1 VSEGEC
7 AAQRHETAGLL
18 MPESM
23 PDAKRMRAVQA
34 LLRPRAIALVGVSPK
49 GGAGARILQ
58 SNARF
63 ARAVPTWPVNPNYRE
78 IAGQPCYR
86 SFEELPD
93 RPDCVVISVPADAVL
108 DVIGAAAA
116 AGVRGALVV
125 SEGFADAATDAGRAL
140 QERLAGLTAASNMA
154 LAGPNCM
161 GIASLRYGFA
171 ATMADIPRQAVSGG
185 ISLVSQSGGLLN
197 SFAELT
203 CNRGVGVNYLVSSG
217 NEAGLEMA
225 DYIAYLANDPATTV
239 IACILEGAKHG
250 RRFRAAVEQAV
261 RSKPMVV
268 LKLGRSEFGQRATLA
283 HTGTLAGRHEAFAA
297 LFRQNGVAL
306 VESIDAL
313 VETAALF
320 DLAPL
325 PRGDR
330 VVMMTVSGGATSLIG
345 DLGDAAGVN
354 FPAISAA
361 TNRRVQEILGVDR
374 AFGNP
379 LDTVGLPRLRR
390 DGNITAVLQA
400 LLEDERI
407 DVVALVLGMRAD
419 GWDSHQDL
427 VDRLAAA
434 ARGSRKPVLLVSFMS
449 NSLTRHWRGYA
460 QRNALPLL
468 EDLERGLAAM
478 RHLIDYAAF
487 RRRVADRRARP
498 QTGIAR
504 LDLAALHGKRTLTE
518 TESKKFLAQAG
529 LPVTRERLARS
540 PAEAVRFADE
550 IGGAVALKIQ
560 SPDIPHKSD
569 IGGVH
574 LGASTPAE
582 VETAARQ
589 VLENAKRNC
598 PDAAIDGIL
607 VQEMLQD
614 GVEFLLGMT
623 YDAQF
628 GPLIVCG
635 AGGVTVEVFKD
646 VAVLLPPIERDD
658 VTAALMGL
666 KVSKLLDGFRGAQP
680 RDVDAL
686 VECCQRFAAFVVA
699 TEGSFAAIDLNPVL
713 VCARGCGVRIA
724 DALMET
730 MAPCA
735 TADQAMVTGGGSA

>member
-1 VSEGEC
+1 MTQGP
-7 AAQRHETAGLL
+7 A
-18 MPESM
+18 
-23 PDAKRMRAVQA
+23 PDLKRAPAVAA

-49 GGAGARILQ
+49 GGAGARILE
-58 SNARF
+58 SNERF
-63 ARAVPTWPVNPNYRE
+63 AGAVPAWPVNPNYRE
-78 IAGQPCYR
+78 IAGQRCYGALAD
-86 SFEELPD
+86 LPE
-93 RPDCVVISVPADAVL
+93 RPDCVVISVPAEAVL
-108 DVIGAAAA
+108 DVVGQAAA
-116 AGVRGALVV
+116 AGIGAAFVI

-140 QERLAGLTAASNMA
+140 QQRLVALAQESRMA

-161 GIASLRYGFA
+161 GIASLHYGFA
-171 ATMADIPRQAVSGG
+171 ATMADIPAQAVSGG

-203 CNRGVGVNYLVSSG
+203 ANRGIGVNYLISSG

-225 DYIAYLANDPATTV
+225 DYIAGLADDPATRV
-239 IACILEGAKHG
+239 IACIMEGAKHG
-250 RRFRAAVEQAV
+250 RRFRAALEAAA
-261 RSKPMVV
+261 RRKPLVV
-268 LKLGRSEFGQRATLA
+268 LKLGRSAFGQRATLA

-306 VESIDAL
+306 VHSIDAL
-313 VETAALF
+313 VETAALL

-345 DLGDAAGVN
+345 DLGDAACIN
-354 FPAISAA
+354 FPPIQET
-361 TNRRVQEILGVDR
+361 TNRRVQQILDVER

-400 LLEDERI
+400 LLDDDDI

-419 GWDSHQDL
+419 GWDSHQEL

-434 ARGSRKPVLLVSFMS
+434 ARAARKPVLLVSFMS

-460 QRNALPLL
+460 KRSALPLL
-468 EDLERGLAAM
+468 EDLERGLAAI
-478 RHLIDYAAF
+478 RHLVDYAGF
-487 RRRVADRRARP
+487 RRRDAVAP
-498 QTGIAR
+498 QPDIASPSAR
-504 LDLAALHGKRTLTE
+504 LELAALPARAVLTE
-518 TESKKFLAQAG
+518 AQSKKILAQAG
-529 LPVTRERLARS
+529 LPVTREGLARD
-540 PAEAVRFADE
+540 PAEAVRIAAE

-574 LGASTPAE
+574 LGATTPAE
-582 VETAARQ
+582 VAAAARQ
-589 VLENAKRNC
+589 VLENARRNC

-607 VQEMLQD
+607 VQEMVAD
-614 GVEFLLGMT
+614 GVELILGMT
-623 YDAQF
+623 YDSQF

-646 VAVLLPPIERDD
+646 AAVLLPPIRRED
-658 VTAALMGL
+658 VTAALRSL
-666 KVSKLLDGFRGAQP
+666 KVSKLLDGFRGAPP

-686 VECCQRFAAFVVA
+686 VECCLRFAQFVVA
-699 TEGSFAAIDLNPVL
+699 TDGSFAAIDLNPL
-713 VCARGCGVRIA
+713 FVCARGHGVHIA

-730 MAPCA
+730 MTDP
-735 TADQAMVTGGGSA
+735 VESGGSP

>member
-1 VSEGEC
+1 MQDTTTPNVTTPGTLRHD
-7 AAQRHETAGLL
+7 AAPLRPVA
-18 MPESM
+18 
-23 PDAKRMRAVQA
+23 A

-58 SNARF
+58 SNERF
-63 ARAVPTWPVNPNYRE
+63 GCRVPAWPVNPNHHE
-78 IAGQPCYR
+78 IAGHRCYA
-86 SFEELPD
+86 SLKELPQV
-93 RPDCVVISVPADAVL
+93 PDCVVVSVPAEAVL
-108 DVIGAAAA
+108 EVVRDAAA
-116 AGVRGALVV
+116 AGIRGAFVI
-125 SEGFADAATDAGRAL
+125 SEGFADAASDAGRAL
-140 QERLAGLTAASNMA
+140 QERLVALARSADLA

-161 GIASLRYGFA
+161 GIASLHYGFA
-171 ATMADIPRQAVSGG
+171 ATMADVSAQATSGG

-203 CNRGVGVNYLVSSG
+203 ANRGIGVNYLVSSG

-225 DYIAYLANDPATTV
+225 DYIGYLADDPATKV
-239 IACILEGAKHG
+239 IACIMEGAKHG
-250 RRFRAAVEQAV
+250 RRFRAAIEAAARV
-261 RSKPMVV
+261 KPMVV

-306 VESIDAL
+306 VDSIDAL

-325 PRGDR
+325 PQGDR

-345 DLGDAAGVN
+345 DLGEAAGIN
-354 FPAISAA
+354 FPPIREA
-361 TNRRVQEILGVDR
+361 TNRRVQDILGVER

-400 LLEDERI
+400 LLEDDGI
-407 DVVALVLGMRAD
+407 DLVGLVLGMRAD

-434 ARGSRKPVLLVSFMS
+434 AGVRRKPVLLVSFMS

-460 QRNALPLL
+460 RASALPLL
-468 EDLERGLAAM
+468 EDLERGLKAI
-478 RHLIDYAAF
+478 RHLVDYAAF
-487 RRRVADRRARP
+487 RRRIAQSEPSAPARP
-498 QTGIAR
+498 VRDVAAIPAGR
-504 LDLAALHGKRTLTE
+504 LLTE
-518 TESKKFLAQAG
+518 VESKQILSHAG
-529 LPVTRERLARS
+529 LPVTRESLARS
-540 PAEAVRFADE
+540 PAEAVRIAAE

-574 LGASTPAE
+574 LGATTAAE
-582 VETAARQ
+582 VEAAARQ

-598 PDAAIDGIL
+598 PQAAIDGIL
-607 VQEMLQD
+607 VQEMVAD
-614 GVEFLLGMT
+614 GVELILGMT
-623 YDAQF
+623 YDQQF

-646 VAVLLPPIERDD
+646 VAVLLPPFHRQDAI
-658 VTAALMGL
+658 AALAGL
-666 KVSKLLDGFRGAQP
+666 KVGKLLDGFRGAAP

-686 VECCQRFAAFVVA
+686 LECCERFAAFVAA
-699 TEGSFAAIDLNPVL
+699 TDGSFKAIDLNPVF
-713 VCARGCGVRIA
+713 VRARGRGVRIA
-724 DALMET
+724 DALIET
-730 MAPCA
+730 TPAA
-735 TADQAMVTGGGSA
+735 GESS

>member
-1 VSEGEC
+1 
-7 AAQRHETAGLL
+7 
-18 MPESM
+18 
-23 PDAKRMRAVQA
+23 MRSTTHARPVEA

-58 SNARF
+58 SNERF
-63 ARAVPTWPVNPNYRE
+63 GFAIPTWPVNPSYRE
-78 IAGQPCYR
+78 IAGHRCYA
-86 SFEELPD
+86 SFKELPEV
-93 RPDCVVISVPADAVL
+93 PDCVVVSVPAAAVL
-108 DVIGAAAA
+108 DVVGEAAA
-116 AGVRGALVV
+116 AGVRGAFVI
-125 SEGFADAATDAGRAL
+125 SEGFADAATEAGREL
-140 QERLAGLTAASNMA
+140 QERLAGLARAADMA

-161 GIASLRYGFA
+161 GVASLHYGFA
-171 ATMADIPRQAVSGG
+171 ATMADVPAQATSGG

-197 SFAELT
+197 AFAELT
-203 CNRGVGVNYLVSSG
+203 GNRGIGVNYLVSSG

-225 DYIAYLANDPATTV
+225 DYIAFLADDPATRV
-239 IACILEGAKHG
+239 IACIMEGAKDG
-250 RRFRAAVEQAV
+250 RRFRAAVEEAA
-261 RSKPMVV
+261 RKKPMVA

-306 VESIDAL
+306 VDSIDAL
-313 VETAALF
+313 VESAALF

-345 DLGDAAGVN
+345 DLGEAAGIN
-354 FPAISAA
+354 FPPIPEA
-361 TNRRVQEILGVDR
+361 TNRRVQKILGVER

-400 LLEDERI
+400 ILDEDGI
-407 DVVALVLGMRAD
+407 DVIALVLGMRAE
-419 GWDSHQDL
+419 GWESHQEL

-434 ARGSRKPVLLVSFMS
+434 AREGRKPVLLVSFMS

-460 QRNALPLL
+460 RANALPLV
-468 EDLERGLAAM
+468 EDLERGLKAV

-487 RRRVADRRARP
+487 RRRVAQSRSPTSGQTARIDIAAIPARRM
-498 QTGIAR
+498 
-504 LDLAALHGKRTLTE
+504 LTE
-518 TESKKFLAQAG
+518 AESKQILAGAG
-529 LPVTRERLARS
+529 LPVTRELLARS
-540 PAEAVRFADE
+540 PAEAARMAAE
-550 IGGAVALKIQ
+550 IGGRVALKIQ

-574 LGASTPAE
+574 LGARTPAE

-598 PDAAIDGIL
+598 PHAAIDGIL
-607 VQEMLQD
+607 VQEMVAD
-614 GVEFLLGMT
+614 GVELILGMT

-646 VAVLLPPIERDD
+646 AAVLLPPFERQD
-658 VTAALMGL
+658 VTAALAGL
-666 KVSKLLDGFRGAQP
+666 KVSKLLDGFRGAPP

-686 VECCQRFAAFVVA
+686 IECCQRFAEFVVA
-699 TEGSFAAIDLNPVL
+699 TDGRFAAIDLNPVF
-713 VCARGCGVRIA
+713 VCARGGGVRIA

-730 MAPCA
+730 MAA
-735 TADQAMVTGGGSA
+735 GGESS